1 MNNTLPSIQSVG
13 HRGFLRWMTAGVAAL
28 LLSVTSSVLAQQTG
42 SVSGQVVDSSTGKYL
57 EGAEVGINGTELHTT
72 TERDGKFTL
81 RNVPEGAQ
89 KVTVNYPGLETN
101 ESSVEVKAG
110 QGVDVAVKMASSEV
124 ITLGE
129 FKVEGTKEGMAQAVA
144 LQKVSIESKLIAAND
159 QFGTISEGNIGEYLK
174 FLPGVGIVYNSN
186 DARGIALRG
195 MRSQFTTVAVDG
207 TPMASASSSA
217 DSRRFETEQV
227 SATNVEKNEII
238 KTMTADM
245 PANSTGG
252 YVNMVT
258 KSAFDRQDAQRL
270 EYRFYLTSPSTH
282 TSLSADEGMWGKGK
296 HYSIRPNFNV
306 NFAKRVS
313 EKFGFNINYQ
323 TAEIYHDSPRTSY
336 VWLAS
341 GAAGSGTG
349 SGGAAPTV
357 ADPNLNTYT
366 QTNEQK
372 LTHREALAS
381 KIDYKI
387 SDSTSLTFSGQW
399 NWYDLTF
406 QQRANVF
413 NFGTTATGGLN
424 NVPGADVSTAS
435 GSNRSIQILPSQ
447 RNKYVTGLHF
457 NTTLSHEFS
466 DKSKAWITGYWSQA
480 DGKYRDTT
488 KGYVANAAAN
498 YTKTNPIFTVSN
510 VLSAPKHPG
519 VDFNNGTTMADILD
533 LSNYTFQTTGTN
545 LRSRPESALDTKDG
559 VQAHYKYSF
568 DTSIPVSVQ
577 TGASYDKVGRTIRR
591 QEFRSGTTLSPALSG
606 GAMLDAIGSDYVF
619 DYGYNYGSGRVL
631 DLYKVYNK
639 YGSLL
644 GTADNLWSDS
654 YRRFDEDNSAVY
666 ARVDATFLKDLLVV
680 AGVRWEKRNIDAFSV
695 NKTLAKTSYS
705 APLSIPTMTYD
716 NFYPSVSV
724 RYTPNRNWVVRAGA
738 SRTVGDPDYS
748 EVLPTYTAADN
759 AGLDN
764 AVFTAPDKS
773 LKPYYVNNFDVSVEY
788 YFSKSGV
795 LGGSLFRKNVGGFII
810 SKPVTVWQTGLAPT
824 INAQGVV
831 TNPGAI
837 ALTDE
842 AQAMLASYGISDPLA
857 AANALQNTSAI
868 IKKINGAGSS
878 VEGIELWYNQ
888 NLTFLPKPF
897 DALNLQTNLSFSK
910 IKGDNLDTEYAQYGD
925 AVTKAVNV
933 QLSYRWRKVGVSVS
947 TNWTGEVL
955 FTVGSL
961 AVTSK
966 GVTTNYLNTYKAPE
980 SKTKVAVDYAFSQ
993 KYNAFFEIDN
1003 IGYQRR
1009 DFYKGYQPDT
1019 TQYQLPA
1026 NSYIY
1031 GDPVYR
1037 VGIKGAF

>member
-1 MNNTLPSIQSVG
+1 MI
-13 HRGFLRWMTAGVAAL
+13 AGVAAL
-28 LLSVTSSVLAQQTG
+28 LLSATSSVFAQQTG
-42 SVSGQVVDSSTGKYL
+42 TVNGQVVDNSTGKYL
-57 EGAEVGINGTELHTT
+57 EGAEVSVNGTELRTT

-81 RNVPEGAQ
+81 RNVPEGTH
-89 KVTVNYPGLETN
+89 KITVNYTGLETN
-101 ESSVEVKAG
+101 ESSVDVKAG
-110 QGVDVAVKMASSEV
+110 QTIDIPVKMASQEI

-258 KSAFDRQDAQRL
+258 KSAFDRQDEQRL
-270 EYRFYLTSPSTH
+270 EYRFYLTAPSTR
-282 TSLSADEGMWGKGK
+282 TKFSAESGTWGKGK
-296 HYSIRPNFNV
+296 HYPFRPNFNV

-323 TAEIYHDSPRTSY
+323 TAEIYHDSPRTQY
-336 VWLAS
+336 TWLAS
-341 GAAGSGTG
+341 GAAGSGAG
-349 SGGAAPTV
+349 AGGAAPTV
-357 ADPNLNTYT
+357 ADPNLNAYT

-381 KIDYKI
+381 KIDYNI
-387 SDSTSLTFSGQW
+387 SDSTKLTFSGQW

-424 NVPGADVSTAS
+424 NPDGANVSVAS
-435 GSNRSIQILPSQ
+435 GNAANRSIQILPSQ
-447 RNKYVTGLHF
+447 RNKYVTGVHF

-510 VLSAPKHPG
+510 VLSSPKHPG
-519 VDFNNGTTMADILD
+519 VDFNDGTTMAQVLD
-533 LSNYTFQTTGTN
+533 LANYTLQTTGTN

-568 DTSIPVSVQ
+568 DTAIPISVQ
-577 TGASYDKVGRTIRR
+577 TGAAYDIVGRTIRR
-591 QEFRSGTTLSPALSG
+591 QEFRGSALAPALTG
-606 GAMLDAIGSDYVF
+606 GALVDSLGSDYAF
-619 DYGYNYGSGRVL
+619 NYGYNYGTGRVL
-631 DLYKVYNK
+631 DLYKTYEK

-644 GTADNLWSDS
+644 GSANNLWSDS
-654 YRRFDEDNSAVY
+654 YRRFDEDNTAVY
-666 ARVDATFLKDLLVV
+666 ARADATFMKNLLLVG
-680 AGVRWEKRNIDAFSV
+680 GVRWEKRNIDALAV
-695 NKTLAKTSYS
+695 NKTLAAGSYS
-705 APLSIPTMTYD
+705 APLSTNVKYD
-716 NFYPSVSV
+716 NYYPSVSL
-724 RYTPNRNWVVRAGA
+724 RYSPTRNWVIRAGA

-759 AGLDN
+759 AALNN
-764 AVFTAPDKS
+764 AVFTAPDKN
-773 LKPYYVNNFDVSVEY
+773 LKPYYVNNYDLSVEY
-788 YFSKSGV
+788 YFNKSGV
-795 LGGSLFRKNVGGFII
+795 LGGSIFRKNVSGFII
-810 SKPVTVWQTGLAPT
+810 SQT
-824 INAQGVV
+824 INAWTTVPVISASGAVITPGV
-831 TNPGAI
+831 
-837 ALTDE
+837 LTPE
-842 AQAMLASYGISDPLA
+842 AADMAASYGYPDALTVSQ
-857 AANALQNTSAI
+857 ALQNTGSI
-868 IKKINGAGSS
+868 IKKTNGAGST
-878 VEGIELWYNQ
+878 VQGFELWYNQ

-897 DALNLQTNLSFSK
+897 DALNLQTNVSISN
-910 IKGDNLDTEYAQYGD
+910 IKGDTLDTKYAQYVD

-933 QLSYRWRKVGVSVS
+933 QLSYRWRKVSVSVS

-955 FTVGSL
+955 GTVASL
-961 AVTSK
+961 TA
-966 GVTTNYLNTYKAPE
+966 GGTNLLNTYKAPE
-980 SKTKVAVDYAFSQ
+980 SKTKVAINYAYSQ
-993 KYNAFFEIDN
+993 RYNAFFEIDN

-1009 DFYKGYQPDT
+1009 DFFRGYQSDT
-1019 TQYQLPA
+1019 TQYELPSA
-1026 NSYIY
+1026 SYIY
-1031 GDPVYR
+1031 GDPVFR